1 MRTILRTGSRAAAEL
16 QSSTHGVVLVLFC
29 RNYVLSCSVGAM
41 DTTRGVHWCTE
52 AAACCIHVAVVSVE
66 LHLTT
71 HMRVAVT
78 AIMNQENTEKSRKRF
93 GALFYSPVQ
102 GTTG

>member
-1 MRTILRTGSRAAAEL
+1 MSVACPCEGCTGLTLILLRTGSRAAAEL

-52 AAACCIHVAVVSVE
+52 AAACCIHVAVQLLLSV
-66 LHLTT
+66 
-71 HMRVAVT
+71 
-78 AIMNQENTEKSRKRF
+78 
-93 GALFYSPVQ
+93 
-102 GTTG
+102 